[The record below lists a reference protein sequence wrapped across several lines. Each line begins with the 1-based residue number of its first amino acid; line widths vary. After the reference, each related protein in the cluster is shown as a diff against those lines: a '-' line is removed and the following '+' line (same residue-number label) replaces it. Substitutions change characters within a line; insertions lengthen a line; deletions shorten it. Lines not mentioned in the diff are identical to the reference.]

1 MISNKIDLITFII
14 TSLGTA
20 VANHLKK
27 SNVIRLCQMS
37 KIDESDENN
46 IRKISNEIVHNWE
59 KMISK
64 GGEVLEIKVDIANIG
79 YKIDNKNL
87 VGVLRSTYRKMAIEK
102 RLFTLIKKAQR
113 EDNLQVCILVNIIKI
128 QLSLNYL

>member
-1 MISNKIDLITFII
+1 
-14 TSLGTA
+14 
-20 VANHLKK
+20 
-27 SNVIRLCQMS
+27 MS

-46 IRKISNEIVHNWE
+46 IRKISNKIVHNWE

-113 EDNLQVCILVNIIKI
+113 EDNLQACILVNIIKI